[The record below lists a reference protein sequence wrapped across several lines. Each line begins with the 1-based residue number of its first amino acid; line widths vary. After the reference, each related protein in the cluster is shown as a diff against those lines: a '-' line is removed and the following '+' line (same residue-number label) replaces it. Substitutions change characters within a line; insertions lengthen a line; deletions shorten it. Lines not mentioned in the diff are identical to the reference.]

1 MLVSLLLAAS
11 SAQAAPPAAGVPART
26 TEAAVPVA
34 APPRAPNR
42 PLPTGS
48 TQPYAPS
55 SRPSLGFI
63 SAASLRDRCEAT
75 ELGLVTYCFAY
86 IAGVHDTVRAYE
98 TWLRFREF
106 CPPIASSQADMRRA
120 FVTYLKAH
128 PDAASGEAAS
138 VIVLAFK
145 DQFPC
150 EEATKAAPRP

>member
-1 MLVSLLLAAS
+1 MLVPLLLAA
-11 SAQAAPPAAGVPART
+11 AAPQAAAAPAPT
-26 TEAAVPVA
+26 SEAAVPVA
-34 APPRAPNR
+34 APAGPSDRPR
-42 PLPTGS
+42 PTGS
-48 TQPYAPS
+48 TQSFAQS

-63 SAASLRDRCEAT
+63 SAASLRDRCEAAQS
-75 ELGLVTYCFAY
+75 GLVTYCFAY

-106 CPPIASSQADMRRA
+106 CPPVGSSQADMRRA

-150 EEATKAAPRP
+150 EEPKKATGKP